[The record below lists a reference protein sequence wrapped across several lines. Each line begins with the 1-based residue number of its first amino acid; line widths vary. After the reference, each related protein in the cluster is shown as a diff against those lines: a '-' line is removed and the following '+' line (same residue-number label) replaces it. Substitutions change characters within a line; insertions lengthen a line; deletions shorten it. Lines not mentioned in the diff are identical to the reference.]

1 MLSSPL
7 IFVACIVALFAMR
20 GKPLERYLF
29 SIGFILAAI
38 WMLLPWGF
46 YVAYPVQTHENYMH
60 YPSWNSSLF
69 RLSFLPFDGP
79 LFHRI
84 RLSWVVVSSIFNG
97 LTGFTLARFVAIRKA
112 PNQSS
117 EPTSASGTSPAGQE
131 PRLP

>member
-46 YVAYPVQTHENYMH
+46 YVAYPVQTHENYIIIRRGT
-60 YPSWNSSLF
+60 
-69 RLSFLPFDGP
+69 RLSFAY
-79 LFHRI
+79 R
-84 RLSWVVVSSIFNG
+84 SSH
-97 LTGFTLARFVAIRKA
+97 LMDLCSTGFGLV
-112 PNQSS
+112 
-117 EPTSASGTSPAGQE
+117 G
-131 PRLP
+131 